1 MSQLQYPTLFC
12 VLCGRAKPPLS
23 RHTENDINNFD
34 FFIRM
39 MPGDDKN
46 IISVLS
52 VPKFSIDGRVVKHL
66 HFCVQSEYSL
76 ESQNI
81 LMLISQLIQLE
92 DIVKDIN
99 LSTKDAEKM
108 LKKLM
113 VDIIDKYGKE

>member
-1 MSQLQYPTLFC
+1 MKTEIQFSIIYP
-12 VLCGRAKPPLS
+12 S
-23 RHTENDINNFD
+23 HTENDINKFE

-39 MPGDDKN
+39 APADGKN
-46 IISVLS
+46 S

-66 HFCVQSEYSL
+66 HFCVNSEQSL

-81 LMLISQLIQLE
+81 LMIISQLVQLE
-92 DIVKDIN
+92 EIVKDIN

-113 VDIIDKYGKE
+113 VDIIDRYGKE

>member
-1 MSQLQYPTLFC
+1 MKGGFHMQTELQFSIIYP
-12 VLCGRAKPPLS
+12 S
-23 RHTENDINNFD
+23 HTENDINKFD

-99 LSTKDAEKM
+99 LSSEDAEKM